1 MIMDNSVLGKSK
13 IDFQPIM
20 VWNLSSVIGV
30 YLYLAMYL
38 NYSSLCLKNV
48 VVVLYL
54 IYYSIL

>member
-1 MIMDNSVLGKSK
+1 MDNSVLGKSK

-20 VWNLSSVIGV
+20 VGTFPVSLVFICI
-30 YLYLAMYL
+30 LAMYL
-38 NYSSLCLKNV
+38 NYSSFVSENV